1 MKYIVIKDC
10 VGFRN
15 RYWAKGTV
23 VELAKG
29 ELPPHHFEVMSGPV
43 EQVAVPNELIALSQI
58 AAPKMPTTGMAAGL
72 EDNNMT
78 LRESVTVPEVRR
90 RGRKPGK

>member
-1 MKYIVIKDC
+1 MKYIVIRDC

-23 VELAKG
+23 VELAEG
-29 ELPPHHFEVMSGPV
+29 EVPPHHFEVASGLI
-43 EQVAVPNELIALSQI
+43 EQIVAPEPIALSQI

-72 EDNNMT
+72 EDNSMT
-78 LRESVTVPEVRR
+78 LRESITQPEVRR
-90 RGRKPGK
+90 RGRKPRK